1 MGEIILLG
9 EIADVGSGNSA
20 PKDVDFNHSEGF
32 PFIRAG
38 HLEELLK
45 DRQSIKTLP
54 KVSSKNAARLKLKY
68 IPENTILVAK
78 SGMSSMLNRVYKVT
92 EKSYFVNHLASIE
105 TKETANPDFIKY
117 FLLNFKT
124 SNLVRDES
132 YPSIRLEDIRNIEI
146 PLPTLAEQKAI
157 AEKLDKADALRKKDQ
172 ELLKYYDELAQSVF
186 IDMFGDPVKNEKGWE
201 KVKTNNFTTKLGDGL
216 HGTPKYSDVGE
227 YFFVNGNNIK
237 NKKIEISEKTRRV
250 DEHEF
255 EKYKKDLNENTIFV
269 SINGTL
275 GSVGFFNNE
284 NIVLGKSVCY
294 FNIDPEIADKQYIY
308 HCFDNEYFKRYAE
321 ENATGSTIKNVSLK
335 SMREFEVMLPPLSLQ
350 QKFANIIVN
359 IEEQKKKVKQ
369 QAQESENLFQ
379 ALLQQS
385 FS

>member
-1 MGEIILLG
+1 MR
-9 EIADVGSGNSA
+9 
-20 PKDVDFNHSEGF
+20 FN
-32 PFIRAG
+32 
-38 HLEELLK
+38 
-45 DRQSIKTLP
+45 
-54 KVSSKNAARLKLKY
+54 N
-68 IPENTILVAK
+68 
-78 SGMSSMLNRVYKVT
+78 
-92 EKSYFVNHLASIE
+92 
-105 TKETANPDFIKY
+105 
-117 FLLNFKT
+117 
-124 SNLVRDES
+124 
-132 YPSIRLEDIRNIEI
+132 SIRLGRAVTIYKGRKYEISENGKNRYINIEDLHNPNNLIKTDGDGMICEFDDVIIAWDGANAGKVGVGYNGVVGSTLAILKNLSSNLTGRFLFWFLEFKNPEIVLNRTGATIPHVNGTHLRSIEI
-146 PLPTLAEQKAI
+146 PLPPLAEQKAI
-157 AEKLDKADALRKKDQ
+157 AEKLDIADALRKKDQ

-255 EKYKKDLNENTIFV
+255 EKYKKDLNENTVFV

-350 QKFANIIVN
+350 QKFANIIEN
-359 IEEQKKKVKQ
+359 IEEQKKKVKL

-379 ALLQQS
+379 ALLQES